1 MNTIKIFLLFTVMCF
16 ASCTKFD
23 DKLTQQN
30 EQSGII
36 KIVKNT
42 AVIGEAKIDEEITVY
57 AKIGKAAANVKWFI
71 SGAEAAITSH
81 GRGISIIRPD
91 NGGTVSVPMDTFNI
105 IVPKAAKIGA
115 GNIYFTINEHILPA
129 MAFTVKRPDILIP
142 NKVLV
147 SPFLLSYSDSVLQ
160 PGIGYQF
167 IFPNEFRDGP
177 LGQAVVNSV
186 WNLTYDRDAQTFY
199 FLDHQENEG
208 PVYSNT
214 LRIRKLKNGVVT
226 TIAGGGEDYFA
237 TTGSQLK
244 LGTENFSPSAGEAL
258 DMRPGPDGKLYFT
271 NTFTTDPDPV
281 TGLPSSY
288 SLIQRIDPVTNKV
301 ETILGN
307 NHRSIDYYPSNYQ
320 LSYRGLEDG
329 NADSAM
335 IGSPRGLTFDKEG
348 NLYFIDGASGVLIRK
363 LDKNGKLTTVLGQV
377 NREVF
382 EFEDVDGKTYK
393 VLSYAEIEENS
404 DGFDSEVRFYGMKSM
419 VQAGN
424 GKFYLLRGSYIVEV
438 NMDTKEAS
446 TVIGLPFGRQGPA
459 TGTFKEV
466 QIQFA
471 RTFDVDY
478 DGNILFGFNKIYK
491 MDLQAETVSLVAGG
505 GDFTGGLPPGYTS
518 ERHFL
523 QETHPGNA
531 CILGRVNRVV
541 FDQFGNLY
549 AGYDDL
555 AGGADVRIVKIII
568 EK

>member
-1 MNTIKIFLLFTVMCF
+1 MNAIKIFLLFTVMCY

-23 DKLTQQN
+23 DRLAQQN
-30 EQSGII
+30 GQSGII

-42 AVIGEAKIDEEITVY
+42 SVIGEAKIDEEITVY
-57 AKIGKAAANVKWFI
+57 AKIGTPAATVKWFI
-71 SGAEAAITSH
+71 SGAEATITSH
-81 GRGISIIRPD
+81 GQGISIIRPD
-91 NGGTVSVPMDTFNI
+91 NGGVISVPMDTFNI
-105 IVPKAAKIGA
+105 IVPKAARIGA
-115 GNIYFTINEHILPA
+115 GNIYFTINEEVKPA

-142 NKVLV
+142 NNVLV
-147 SPFLLSYSDSVLQ
+147 SPFLFSYSDSIQ
-160 PGIGYQF
+160 RPEGGYQF
-167 IFPNEFRDGP
+167 IFPRELRDGP
-177 LGQAVVNSV
+177 SGQAVIHGV
-186 WNLTYDRDAQTFY
+186 WNLTYDKDAQAFY
-199 FLDHQENEG
+199 FVDHQEEEG

-244 LGTENFSPSAGEAL
+244 LGTENFSPTAGEAL

-281 TGLPSSY
+281 TGLVSSY
-288 SLIQRIDPVTNKV
+288 SLIQRIDPVTNKI

-307 NHRSIDYYPSNYQ
+307 NKRTVEYYPSNYR
-320 LSYRGLEDG
+320 SNYRGLEDG
-329 NADSAM
+329 GVDSAM
-335 IGSPRGLTFDKEG
+335 IGSPRALTFDKAG
-348 NLYFIDGASGVLIRK
+348 NLYFLDGATGVLLRK
-363 LDKNGKLTTVLGQV
+363 LDKNGTLTTVLGQI
-377 NREVF
+377 NREVY

-393 VLSYAEIEENS
+393 PVFYTEIEENS
-404 DGFDSEVRFYGMKSM
+404 DGFGNEVRFYGMKSM

-424 GKFYLLRGSYIVEV
+424 GKFYLLRGGFVVEV

-446 TVIGLPFGRQGPA
+446 TVIGLPAGRTGPE

-466 QIQFA
+466 QLQFV

-478 DGNILFGFNKIYK
+478 DGNILFGFTKLYK

-505 GDFTGGLPPGYTS
+505 GDFSGGLPPHYTS
-518 ERHFL
+518 QRHFM
-523 QETHPGNA
+523 QDTHPGNF

-549 AGYDDL
+549 AGYDDV
-555 AGGADVRIVKIII
+555 AASADVRIVKIII